1 MLIPQ
6 NIPWK
11 MVGLGVAAI
20 AALAAIWFL
29 IVSPRLELARE
40 REKQAKIEQRRAE
53 VIAAAEAVVAK
64 AVADVAADR
73 AAIVDEVSTREAP
86 IIARERIIREQ
97 IIEQARLDG
106 DPMVSPGMDA
116 FLRELGK

>member
-11 MVGLGVAAI
+11 MVGLGVAVI

-86 IIARERIIREQ
+86 IIARERIIREE

-106 DPMVSPGMDA
+106 DPMLSPGMDA